1 MAAQSYKNYDI
12 YYNEM
17 NVFLSKTPIFND
29 LSSMKNRLFTPL
41 MLDILSMLQIAGETE
56 IYDVLYALRVEYMDM

>member
-1 MAAQSYKNYDI
+1 
-12 YYNEM
+12 
-17 NVFLSKTPIFND
+17 
-29 LSSMKNRLFTPL
+29 MKNRLFTPL